1 MRSVT
6 SFNDG
11 WLFEGKQ
18 EVSLPHTAVE
28 LPFAYFDERSYQRP
42 FTYSKTFTADPAWTG
57 KDVTL
62 VFDGAMA
69 NAQVTING
77 EAAGGHADGYT
88 PFEIRLTGRL
98 KPGSNE
104 IKVVIDGSEN
114 PAIPPF
120 GGQID
125 YLTYAGIYRDVWLRV
140 TAPVSIGSVKIET
153 PDPLAERKSVRAR
166 VELRN
171 PDHAPVTGTL
181 KASLR
186 DAAGRTVAATSMA
199 AAAGMQVSFENLA
212 DIALWDLDAPNLYT
226 LELALGDDSLS
237 TSFGFRKAEF
247 TTEGFKLNGRPLKIR
262 GLNRHQSFPYSGYAL
277 GRAAQEQD
285 AEILKHRLHVNLVR
299 TSHYPQSP
307 WFLDACDRLGLLVF
321 EEIPGWQHI
330 GDKAWQAEA
339 IENVRRMITRD
350 WNHPSIVLW
359 GVRINESQD
368 SRDFYLETNRLAH
381 ELDSTRQTG
390 GVRYITE
397 SEFLEDVYTIN
408 EFILG
413 K

>member
-77 EAAGGHADGYT
+77 EAAGGHTDGYT

-140 TAPVSIGSVKIET
+140 TAPVAIGSVKIET
-153 PDPLAERKSVRAR
+153 PDPLADRKSVRAR
-166 VELRN
+166 VELSN
-171 PDHAPVTGTL
+171 PGNAPIGGTL
-181 KASLR
+181 NAALL
-186 DAAGRTVAATSMA
+186 DAAGKTFATRSMA
-199 AAAGMQVSFENLA
+199 AAARMQLSFEALSG
-212 DIALWDLDAPNLYT
+212 IA
-226 LELALGDDSLS
+226 
-237 TSFGFRKAEF
+237 
-247 TTEGFKLNGRPLKIR
+247 
-262 GLNRHQSFPYSGYAL
+262 
-277 GRAAQEQD
+277 
-285 AEILKHRLHVNLVR
+285 
-299 TSHYPQSP
+299 
-307 WFLDACDRLGLLVF
+307 
-321 EEIPGWQHI
+321 
-330 GDKAWQAEA
+330 
-339 IENVRRMITRD
+339 
-350 WNHPSIVLW
+350 
-359 GVRINESQD
+359 
-368 SRDFYLETNRLAH
+368 
-381 ELDSTRQTG
+381 
-390 GVRYITE
+390 
-397 SEFLEDVYTIN
+397 
-408 EFILG
+408 
-413 K
+413 